1 MQSTI
6 ENDLEVKEGV
16 WNVVP
21 KKLPDWY
28 GIPNVGFIWRGCW
41 SDPEIEYKGK
51 RINSTIVEDTMWE
64 RFREECEDQG
74 KNADDCIDYFDNN
87 YMREHADE
95 VYELIELVME
105 NKEEK

>member
-16 WNVVP
+16 LTVVP

-28 GIPNVGFIWRGCW
+28 GIPNVGFIWRGYW
-41 SDPEIEYKGK
+41 SDPEIEHKGK

-64 RFREECEDQG
+64 RWIYDDNGNLIPERE
-74 KNADDCIDYFDNN
+74 ADNEGFKEFMKSN
-87 YMREHADE
+87 ADE
-95 VYELIELVME
+95 VYELIELV
-105 NKEEK
+105 K

>member
-16 WNVVP
+16 LTVVP

-28 GIPNVGFIWRGCW
+28 GIPNVGFIWRGHW

-64 RFREECEDQG
+64 RWIYDDNGNLIPGRET
-74 KNADDCIDYFDNN
+74 DNEGFKEFMKSN
-87 YMREHADE
+87 ADE
-95 VYELIELVME
+95 VYELIELV
-105 NKEEK
+105 K